1 MQITEIFFSIQGEGI
16 HTGLP
21 SVFIRTTG
29 CNLRCTYCDTTYAY
43 ENGKEMS
50 IDQIISKIEKY
61 QCINICITG
70 GEPLLQNDTL
80 RLIRKLQEKKYQIS
94 LETNGSIPL
103 PLDLNKNNL
112 MISMDLKMPSSK
124 MHEHMRFENLKKLTE
139 NDQLKCIIQ
148 HKEDYQYAKKMVK
161 DFQPICHIIFQPV
174 WGSDM
179 EKLAEWILNDKLS
192 VRMGVQLHKLV
203 WGEKTQR

>member
-21 SVFIRTTG
+21 TVFIRATG
-29 CNLRCTYCDTTYAY
+29 CNLRCTYCDTTYVY

-94 LETNGSIPL
+94 LETNGSIPI
-103 PLDLNKNNL
+103 PLDINRNNL
-112 MISMDLKMPSSK
+112 TISMDLKMPSSK
-124 MHEHMRFENLKKLTE
+124 MHEQMRFENLKKLNE

-148 HKEDYQYAKKMVK
+148 HNEDYQYAKKMIH
-161 DFQPICHIIFQPV
+161 DFQPKCHIIFQPV
-174 WGSDM
+174 WGSNM
-179 EKLAEWILNDKLS
+179 QKLAEGILNDKLS
-192 VRMGVQLHKLV
+192 VRIGVQLHKV
-203 WGEKTQR
+203 IWGEKTQR

>member
-16 HTGLP
+16 HAGLP
-21 SVFIRTTG
+21 TVFIRATG

-124 MHEHMRFENLKKLTE
+124 MHENMRFENLKKLTE

-174 WGSDM
+174 WGSNM